1 MPFLPNLPYQL
12 HTCRGAVPSERTP
25 NQRSVR
31 ERAANQR
38 RPARLYSGQ
47 VPQTPEG
54 RTTIRHSQLVAGRGA
69 GWSHSPTLLSPFPLI
84 LLTRCEALGQAPP
97 STPRVGSLCSSVIST
112 VIMPKGFLVKRREEE
127 MSALDLIPYRPW
139 RDVTL
144 PAEQEE
150 PVDFS
155 LRTRRDSDSSDTR
168 ARDDL
173 QQVRGEVE
181 GVKEVVHGRGAEK
194 GCRLLVR
201 TPDSGFS
208 SPSDG
213 DFYRRSVCHTP
224 SVRLPTKVYPDV
236 VPPGEVVQTTPLAL
250 IKRKSAG
257 DEPDQG
263 LQVST
268 LHDPPDASHF
278 QPFHL
283 TIPRVDD
290 PRYLMP
296 PQTSPYHLLS
306 PTLYWPHGSSPLR
319 SPIPFTSPLGRSPY
333 DLNHSAV
340 SLQSP
345 QEGLNLTTRPPG
357 SPRLV
362 TPIKIPP
369 KSPIASA
376 VTPQK
381 RKSPTTSTT
390 PSDKKLKTSKKTKAA
405 RRLNFDE
412 DKTSPVSGTII
423 RELAEGEEPLVVRK
437 GDIDPAYN
445 VVEITEEAKAELA
458 KIDNKIGDYVCRLCK
473 EMYDDAFGLAQHRCS
488 RIIHVEYRCPECDKV
503 FNCPAN
509 LASHRRWHKPKT
521 SVATNSTAGTSTAST
536 STSSEAEMSPGK
548 NYTESNNNTS
558 TTTNNNLMKGPPA
571 LVPLP
576 QFMAMEREEMT
587 SEEQYECELCFKKF
601 KRQSYLRKH
610 LATHRGEGSESDGA
624 GPSHASQPPPLT
636 PLLSPHFPAEVLPCH
651 LCAAAFYTAAALEL
665 HLETA
670 HLPSMEAVSPTQLHV
685 PRPQFSPRG
694 HLPTQPPPPT
704 PTHLLHRPH
713 QISAPT

>member
-1 MPFLPNLPYQL
+1 
-12 HTCRGAVPSERTP
+12 
-25 NQRSVR
+25 
-31 ERAANQR
+31 
-38 RPARLYSGQ
+38 
-47 VPQTPEG
+47 
-54 RTTIRHSQLVAGRGA
+54 
-69 GWSHSPTLLSPFPLI
+69 
-84 LLTRCEALGQAPP
+84 
-97 STPRVGSLCSSVIST
+97 
-112 VIMPKGFLVKRREEE
+112 

-144 PAEQEE
+144 SAEQDE

-155 LRTRRDSDSSDTR
+155 LRTRRDSEGSDTR
-168 ARDDL
+168 PRDDL
-173 QQVRGEVE
+173 QQVRAEVE
-181 GVKEVVHGRGAEK
+181 GVKDAVHGRGGDK

-224 SVRLPTKVYPDV
+224 SVRLPAKMHP
-236 VPPGEVVQTTPLAL
+236 EVHVTPSEAEQTAPLAL
-250 IKRKSAG
+250 IKRKAQG
-257 DEPDQG
+257 EGLDQG

-268 LHDPPDASHF
+268 LHEPPPDAGHF

-333 DLNHSAV
+333 DLSHNTM

-362 TPIKIPP
+362 TPVKVPP
-369 KSPIASA
+369 KSPAAATVI
-376 VTPQK
+376 TPQK
-381 RKSPTTSTT
+381 RKSPSTT
-390 PSDKKLKTSKKTKAA
+390 NLSDKKLKTSKKTKAA

-521 SVATNSTAGTSTAST
+521 SAAAGAAPGTSTAST
-536 STSSEAEMSPGK
+536 STSMEGEGPPGK
-548 NYTESNNNTS
+548 SYTENNNNTS
-558 TTTNNNLMKGPPA
+558 STTNNNLLKGPPA
-571 LVPLP
+571 LLPLP
-576 QFMAMEREEMT
+576 QFMAMAREET
-587 SEEQYECELCFKKF
+587 TPEEQYECDLCFKKF

-610 LATHRGEGSESDGA
+610 QATHRGEGSDSDGA

-670 HLPSMEAVSPTQLHV
+670 HLPSLEAASSAQLHV

-694 HLPTQPPPPT
+694 PLPPTQHPPPP
-704 PTHLLHRPH
+704 PPHLLHRPH

>member
-1 MPFLPNLPYQL
+1 
-12 HTCRGAVPSERTP
+12 
-25 NQRSVR
+25 
-31 ERAANQR
+31 
-38 RPARLYSGQ
+38 
-47 VPQTPEG
+47 
-54 RTTIRHSQLVAGRGA
+54 
-69 GWSHSPTLLSPFPLI
+69 
-84 LLTRCEALGQAPP
+84 
-97 STPRVGSLCSSVIST
+97 
-112 VIMPKGFLVKRREEE
+112 MPKGFLVKRREE
-127 MSALDLIPYRPW
+127 MSVLDLVPYRPW
-139 RDVTL
+139 RNTPL

-155 LRTRRDSDSSDTR
+155 LRTLRETQGRDGRTQEG
-168 ARDDL
+168 L
-173 QQVRGEVE
+173 QQVREDYE
-181 GVKEVVHGRGAEK
+181 GVKEAVQGREK
-194 GCRLLVR
+194 GSRLMVR

-224 SVRLPTKVYPDV
+224 STRVPTKLHTDAVTQC
-236 VPPGEVVQTTPLAL
+236 EVEQTAPLAL
-250 IKRKSAG
+250 IKRKSSEEDLSTA
-257 DEPDQG
+257 
-263 LQVST
+263 LHVST
-268 LHDPPDASHF
+268 IHTPPEASQF
-278 QPFHL
+278 QPFQL
-283 TIPRVDD
+283 SIPRLDD
-290 PRYLMP
+290 PRYMVG

-333 DLNHSAV
+333 DLTHTAV
-340 SLQSP
+340 PLHSP
-345 QEGLNLTTRPPG
+345 QEGLNLSTCSQG

-369 KSPIASA
+369 KSPCTGVS
-376 VTPQK
+376 TPQK
-381 RKSPTTSTT
+381 RKSPSTSPGT
-390 PSDKKLKTSKKTKAA
+390 SEKKLKTSKKNKAA

-521 SVATNSTAGTSTAST
+521 SLTSTSVAST
-536 STSSEAEMSPGK
+536 SAATSKCEADTISGK
-548 NYTESNNNTS
+548 SYTENNNNSSTSNNN
-558 TTTNNNLMKGPPA
+558 LLKGPPA

-576 QFMAMEREEMT
+576 QFMAMAREED

-610 LATHRGEGSESDGA
+610 LATHRGEHSDADGA
-624 GPSHASQPPPLT
+624 GPSHVRQPPALT
-636 PLLSPHFPAEVLPCH
+636 PLLSPHFPSEVLPCH
-651 LCAAAFYTAAALEL
+651 LCAAAFYTPAALEL
-665 HLETA
+665 HLETTHIPKLEPA
-670 HLPSMEAVSPTQLHV
+670 TSSTLHV
-685 PRPQFSPRG
+685 PRPQFSPP
-694 HLPTQPPPPT
+694 HHVPTQPPHPPA
-704 PTHLLHRPH
+704 PHLLHRPH

>member
-1 MPFLPNLPYQL
+1 
-12 HTCRGAVPSERTP
+12 
-25 NQRSVR
+25 
-31 ERAANQR
+31 
-38 RPARLYSGQ
+38 
-47 VPQTPEG
+47 
-54 RTTIRHSQLVAGRGA
+54 
-69 GWSHSPTLLSPFPLI
+69 
-84 LLTRCEALGQAPP
+84 
-97 STPRVGSLCSSVIST
+97 
-112 VIMPKGFLVKRREEE
+112 MPKGFLVKRREEE

-144 PAEQEE
+144 PVEQEE

-155 LRTRRDSDSSDTR
+155 LRSRRDSESCDTR

-224 SVRLPTKVYPDV
+224 SVRLPAKIYPDAV
-236 VPPGEVVQTTPLAL
+236 TPSDVEQTAPLAL
-250 IKRKSAG
+250 IKKRSAL
-257 DEPDQG
+257 DEPDQS
-263 LQVST
+263 LHVST

-333 DLNHSAV
+333 DLSHSAV

-357 SPRLV
+357 SPRLI
-362 TPIKIPP
+362 TPIKVPP
-369 KSPIASA
+369 KSPIGGA

-381 RKSPTTSTT
+381 RKSPNTSIT
-390 PSDKKLKTSKKTKAA
+390 PSEKKLKTSKKTKAA

-445 VVEITEEAKAELA
+445 VVEITEEAKAEIA

-521 SVATNSTAGTSTAST
+521 SVGTNSTAGTSTASAST
-536 STSSEAEMSPGK
+536 STTSEVEVSPGK
-548 NYTESNNNTS
+548 SYTENNNNTS
-558 TTTNNNLMKGPPA
+558 STTNNNLMKGPPA

-587 SEEQYECELCFKKF
+587 PEEQFECELCFKKF
-601 KRQSYLRKH
+601 KRQSYLKKH
-610 LATHRGEGSESDGA
+610 LATHRGEGGEGDGA
-624 GPSHASQPPPLT
+624 GPSHAPQPPPLT

-670 HLPSMEAVSPTQLHV
+670 HLPNLDATSPTQLHV
-685 PRPQFSPRG
+685 PRPQVSSRG
-694 HLPTQPPPPT
+694 HIPIQPPPST
-704 PTHLLHRPH
+704 PSHLLHRPH

>member
-1 MPFLPNLPYQL
+1 
-12 HTCRGAVPSERTP
+12 
-25 NQRSVR
+25 
-31 ERAANQR
+31 
-38 RPARLYSGQ
+38 
-47 VPQTPEG
+47 
-54 RTTIRHSQLVAGRGA
+54 
-69 GWSHSPTLLSPFPLI
+69 
-84 LLTRCEALGQAPP
+84 
-97 STPRVGSLCSSVIST
+97 
-112 VIMPKGFLVKRREEE
+112 MPKGFLVKRRED
-127 MSALDLIPYRPW
+127 MSALDLVPYRPW
-139 RDVTL
+139 RDAHL

-155 LRTRRDSDSSDTR
+155 LRRRRDR
-168 ARDDL
+168 EAKPQEDL
-173 QQVRGEVE
+173 HQVRGDEYVEV
-181 GVKEVVHGRGAEK
+181 VKEAVAHVRGVAEK
-194 GCRLLVR
+194 GSRLLVR

-224 SVRLPTKVYPDV
+224 SARLPPKLQAEAVIPC
-236 VPPGEVVQTTPLAL
+236 EVVEQTTPLAL
-250 IKRKSAG
+250 IKRKSYEDDLAT
-257 DEPDQG
+257 
-263 LQVST
+263 S
-268 LHDPPDASHF
+268 LHVTTVHHPPDPNHF
-278 QPFHL
+278 QPFQL
-283 TIPRVDD
+283 TIPRLDD
-290 PRYLMP
+290 PRYMIP

-333 DLNHSAV
+333 DLSHTAV
-340 SLQSP
+340 PLQSP

-357 SPRLV
+357 SPRLT
-362 TPIKIPP
+362 TPIKVPP
-369 KSPIASA
+369 KSPGTSSVA
-376 VTPQK
+376 TPQK
-381 RKSPTTSTT
+381 RKSPTTSGT
-390 PSDKKLKTSKKTKAA
+390 SEKKLKTSKKTKAA

-521 SVATNSTAGTSTAST
+521 SMTT
-536 STSSEAEMSPGK
+536 STSVPSTSAAPTKCETDANPGK
-548 NYTESNNNTS
+548 SYTENNNNS
-558 TTTNNNLMKGPPA
+558 STNNNNLLKGPPA

-576 QFMAMEREEMT
+576 QFMAMVNEEDN
-587 SEEQYECELCFKKF
+587 SEEQFECELCFKKF

-610 LATHRGEGSESDGA
+610 LATHRGEPSNADGA
-624 GPSHASQPPPLT
+624 GPSHARQPPALT
-636 PLLSPHFPAEVLPCH
+636 PLMSPHFPSEVLPCH
-651 LCAAAFYTAAALEL
+651 LCAAAFYTPAALEL
-665 HLETA
+665 HLETT
-670 HLPSMEAVSPTQLHV
+670 HMPKLDPPTTSTPLHV

-694 HLPTQPPPPT
+694 HVPSQPPPP
-704 PTHLLHRPH
+704 PPPHLLHRPH

>member
-1 MPFLPNLPYQL
+1 
-12 HTCRGAVPSERTP
+12 
-25 NQRSVR
+25 
-31 ERAANQR
+31 
-38 RPARLYSGQ
+38 
-47 VPQTPEG
+47 
-54 RTTIRHSQLVAGRGA
+54 
-69 GWSHSPTLLSPFPLI
+69 
-84 LLTRCEALGQAPP
+84 
-97 STPRVGSLCSSVIST
+97 
-112 VIMPKGFLVKRREEE
+112 

-144 PAEQEE
+144 PAEQDE

-155 LRTRRDSDSSDTR
+155 LRSRRDSEGSDTR
-168 ARDDL
+168 PRDEL

-181 GVKEVVHGRGAEK
+181 GVKDVVQGRGADK

-224 SVRLPTKVYPDV
+224 SVRLPPKIHPEVH
-236 VPPGEVVQTTPLAL
+236 VPPGEVEQAAPLAL
-250 IKRKSAG
+250 IKRKGSE
-257 DEPDQG
+257 DG
-263 LQVST
+263 LEQSLHVST
-268 LHDPPDASHF
+268 LHEAPEAGHF

-333 DLNHSAV
+333 DLSHNTV

-345 QEGLNLTTRPPG
+345 QEGLNLSTRPPG

-362 TPIKIPP
+362 TPIKVPP
-369 KSPIASA
+369 KSPVAA
-376 VTPQK
+376 TVVTPQK
-381 RKSPTTSTT
+381 RKSPTTSTL
-390 PSDKKLKTSKKTKAA
+390 SDKKLKTSKKTKAA

-521 SVATNSTAGTSTAST
+521 SAAGSAAPGTSTAST
-536 STSSEAEMSPGK
+536 STSIEAEGPPGK
-548 NYTESNNNTS
+548 SYTENNNNTS
-558 TTTNNNLMKGPPA
+558 STTNNNLLKGPPA

-576 QFMAMEREEMT
+576 QFMAMAREEAA
-587 SEEQYECELCFKKF
+587 SEEQYECDLCFKKF

-610 LATHRGEGSESDGA
+610 QATHRGEGGDSDGA
-624 GPSHASQPPPLT
+624 GPSHAPHPPPLT

-670 HLPSMEAVSPTQLHV
+670 HLHSLEATSPTQLHV

-694 HLPTQPPPPT
+694 HMPTQHPPPP
-704 PTHLLHRPH
+704 PPHLLHRPH